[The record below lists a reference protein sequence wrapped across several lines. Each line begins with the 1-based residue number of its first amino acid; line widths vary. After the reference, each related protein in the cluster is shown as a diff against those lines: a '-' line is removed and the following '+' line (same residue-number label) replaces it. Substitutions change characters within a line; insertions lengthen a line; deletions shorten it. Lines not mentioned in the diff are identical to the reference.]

1 MAEKLRTAN
10 MHFELCSSCPRM
22 VPHRYSPQIEL
33 RHIEPDEGDDDDEPL
48 PLPAAARAAPKKPR
62 AEPAAGGKGKKRAM
76 FYLSDS
82 EDEDKERDD
91 DPQAWPKV
99 APRRPAAKLAKPPV
113 QVRLSDDDDDGWGCE
128 KEAAGRDDVDDD
140 DDGDMPACDGADW
153 MPQGAAASPEEEPS
167 DPAHDV
173 AMGVLLFSAALGG
186 AASPL
191 RPQRAG
197 QRPPRPLFGGSD
209 ALPVLIYDAAGH
221 VCIQPPRGAVGQTPL
236 PQSHPIEVLELEN
249 SPPPPRPASQHAL
262 ARQCSPM
269 PPPACAARAA
279 LAPSPAPQP
288 VTVIDLTESPEVP
301 DAAGAALAAAASPRA
316 SAEERRRALLRQS
329 MPPPPPRHASQQPAP
344 GPDSGPSS
352 AGRAPSAAPD
362 SQTITPVP
370 SGAALFPVALD
381 AAPAAADDESPPIA
395 AAAGLRRRISSLGGS
410 GLGTGG
416 SAPLR
421 VRRVM
426 KRKVLRDSRD
436 SDDSPVAP
444 VGGAAA
450 ASDDADAYAGAPAQG
465 RRKRLVRKAA
475 VPSPED
481 AAAVAAPRGRAAAP
495 ARPKPKASRRGA
507 AMYFDEEADLSS
519 DAEDSGDEDV
529 DEGEG
534 EDDSFVTDGTG
545 EAGSES
551 GGRAMYHR
559 LMVTPDSGRASVGA
573 PRFAAPPVH
582 GPAFRLANLRALRPV
597 ADSPS
602 PGWVGA
608 APRVDSSDID
618 TPASRAAEE
627 EEEEEEEEDPAA
639 ASGDPN
645 DDWCRRCRDGGDL
658 MCCDGCEAAFH
669 PSCLGLPGVPSGVW
683 FCPDCVAAQE
693 ATAIDDYD
701 FGEPGFDFGTA
712 QEPSDQPFSG
722 APAASAGAAAPIEV
736 VTIDDDGSD
745 EEPCFD
751 LGLGL

>member
-48 PLPAAARAAPKKPR
+48 PLPAAARAAAKKPR
-62 AEPAAGGKGKKRAM
+62 VEPAAGGKGKKRAT

-82 EDEDKERDD
+82 EDDGKDKDD
-91 DPQAWPKV
+91 DPDAWPTA
-99 APRRPAAKLAKPPV
+99 APRRPATKPATPPV
-113 QVRLSDDDDDGWGCE
+113 QARVSDDDDDGWGCE
-128 KEAAGRDDVDDD
+128 KEEPRGEDDEDDM
-140 DDGDMPACDGADW
+140 DGDMPACDGADW
-153 MPQGAAASPEEEPS
+153 MPQGAAASPAEEAS
-167 DPAHDV
+167 HPAHDV
-173 AMGVLLFSAALGG
+173 AMGVLLFASALGG

-191 RPQRAG
+191 QPQRAG
-197 QRPPRPLFGGSD
+197 QRPPRPLFAPD
-209 ALPVLIYDAAGH
+209 TAPVLSYDAAGN
-221 VCIQPPRGAVGQTPL
+221 VCIQPPSGPAGQTP
-236 PQSHPIEVLELEN
+236 PPIEVLELEN
-249 SPPPPRPASQHAL
+249 SPPPPRFASQRAL
-262 ARQCSPM
+262 TRQCSPM
-269 PPPACAARAA
+269 PPPASAPRAA

-301 DAAGAALAAAASPRA
+301 DAAAAAFAAGTSPRA

-352 AGRAPSAAPD
+352 AGRAPSAVPSPAA
-362 SQTITPVP
+362 TPVP
-370 SGAALFPVALD
+370 SGATLFPVALE
-381 AAPAAADDESPPIA
+381 AAPAAHADDESPPIA
-395 AAAGLRRRISSLGGS
+395 AAAGLRRRISSMGGS

-426 KRKVLRDSRD
+426 KRKVLRDSMD
-436 SDDSPVAP
+436 SDNSPVLV

-450 ASDDADAYAGAPAQG
+450 ADDDADAFAGAPAPG

-475 VPSPED
+475 APSED
-481 AAAVAAPRGRAAAP
+481 VAAAAAPRSRAAAP
-495 ARPKPKASRRGA
+495 AKLPKPKVSRRAA
-507 AMYFDEEADLSS
+507 AMYFDEEAGLES

-529 DEGEG
+529 DDGDG

-545 EAGSES
+545 EPGSES

-559 LMVTPDSGRASVGA
+559 LMVTPDSGRGAGGA
-573 PRFAAPPVH
+573 PRFMGPPVR
-582 GPAFRLANLRALRPV
+582 GPAFRLADLRALRPV

-602 PGWVGA
+602 PGWVGG

-618 TPASRAAEE
+618 TPASRAADEE
-627 EEEEEEEEDPAA
+627 DEEEEEDPAA

-669 PSCLGLPGVPSGVW
+669 PACLGLPGVPSGVW

-701 FGEPGFDFGTA
+701 FGDPGFDFGTA
-712 QEPSDQPFSG
+712 HEPSAEPFSG
-722 APAASAGAAAPIEV
+722 GAAAASAGAAAPIEV
-736 VTIDDDGSD
+736 VTIDEGSD

>member
-33 RHIEPDEGDDDDEPL
+33 RHIEPEEEDDDEPL
-48 PLPAAARAAPKKPR
+48 PAPAATRAAPKKPR
-62 AEPAAGGKGKKRAM
+62 AEPAGGRGKGKKQAT

-82 EDEDKERDD
+82 EEEDKEDD
-91 DPQAWPKV
+91 QQAWPKA
-99 APRRPAAKLAKPPV
+99 APRRPAAKPVKPPAA
-113 QVRLSDDDDDGWGCE
+113 VRLSDDDDDGWSCE
-128 KEAAGRDDVDDD
+128 KEEARGEDEDE

-153 MPQGAAASPEEEPS
+153 MPQGAAAPAEEEPS
-167 DPAHDV
+167 NPAHDV

-191 RPQRAG
+191 QPQRAG
-197 QRPPRPLFGGSD
+197 QRPPRPLFASD
-209 ALPVLIYDAAGH
+209 AAAVLSYDAAGH
-221 VCIQPPRGAVGQTPL
+221 VCIQPPSGPAGETP
-236 PQSHPIEVLELEN
+236 PIEVLELEN
-249 SPPPPRPASQHAL
+249 SPPPPRPASQPAL
-262 ARQCSPM
+262 ARQCTPL
-269 PPPACAARAA
+269 PPPAFAPRAA
-279 LAPSPAPQP
+279 LAPAAAPQP

-301 DAAGAALAAAASPRA
+301 DEAGAAPAAAVSPRA

-329 MPPPPPRHASQQPAP
+329 MPPPPPRRTSQPPVAA
-344 GPDSGPSS
+344 PDSGPSS
-352 AGRAPSAAPD
+352 SGRAPSAAPG
-362 SQTITPVP
+362 SQDITPVP
-370 SGAALFPVALD
+370 SGATLFPVAHD
-381 AAPAAADDESPPIA
+381 AAPAAVDEESPPLA
-395 AAAGLRRRISSLGGS
+395 AAAGLRRRISSMGGS
-410 GLGTGG
+410 GLSTGG

-426 KRKVLRDSRD
+426 KRKVLRDSLD
-436 SDDSPVAP
+436 SDDSPIV
-444 VGGAAA
+444 VGAAA
-450 ASDDADAYAGAPAQG
+450 ASDDAEPYAGAPAQG
-465 RRKRLVRKAA
+465 RRKRLVRKAPVLSQDGA
-475 VPSPED
+475 
-481 AAAVAAPRGRAAAP
+481 AAAVPRARAAPPAKPKP
-495 ARPKPKASRRGA
+495 ARRAA

-529 DEGEG
+529 EDGDG

-545 EAGSES
+545 EPGSES

-559 LMVTPDSGRASVGA
+559 LMVTPDSTGGPAGA
-573 PRFAAPPVH
+573 PRFMGPPVQ
-582 GPAFRLANLRALRPV
+582 GPAFRLANMRALRPV

-602 PGWVGA
+602 PGWVAG
-608 APRVDSSDID
+608 APRVDSSDIE
-618 TPASRAAEE
+618 TPVSRAADEEDDEE
-627 EEEEEEEEDPAA
+627 EEAG

-669 PSCLGLPGVPSGVW
+669 PSCLGLEGVPSGAW

-712 QEPSDQPFSG
+712 QEPAAEPFSG
-722 APAASAGAAAPIEV
+722 ATAAPAAAAPAAGAAAIEV
-736 VTIDDDGSD
+736 VTIDDGSSD